1 MNKDLMELSQAEFNR
16 LSRME
21 DTGGR
26 YYSDKALPKPNVL
39 IDTEHV
45 DVDQLDLHPGLY
57 KRDYDIAYEIYNG
70 AIPQDMFTGV
80 TPQYLL

>member
-16 LSRME
+16 LSRMS
-21 DTGGR
+21 DTGGG
-26 YYSDKALPKPNVL
+26 YYSDTALPRPNVL

-45 DVDQLDLHPGLY
+45 DVNQLDLHPGIK

-70 AIPQDMFTGV
+70 VIPQDLFTGIAS
-80 TPQYLL
+80 PYLR